1 MKIRFLKNDSLYI
14 LKDNIKNNVE
24 NYSSINALWIKDII
38 NDNNNFIEFK
48 TEVPSFELIT
58 SDNPEKDDLENIKI
72 LYTNLSKLTDSQASD
87 ERLWSGLCHDL
98 FWNYMQK
105 RWPLDKASDKV
116 KYIKKNYFFAH
127 GEKRSLMTNGL
138 ARLWWLGRLT
148 YDETNEE
155 NPFELTEYLSK
166 DFNGKGFPLF
176 GSNFSNNRKLLRSL
190 LYTIKSYEITNNVN
204 LSRTQFIEMI
214 KSMNM
219 WSGKLLIDSL
229 EEVVL
234 VEKINKRLNYVVSN
248 FK

>member
-14 LKDNIKNNVE
+14 LKDSIKDNIA
-24 NYSSINALWIKDII
+24 NYSSPNTLWIKEATS
-38 NDNNNFIEFK
+38 DNNNFIDFK
-48 TEVPSFELIT
+48 TEFPDFELT
-58 SDNPEKDDLENIKI
+58 VSDNPEKDDLENIKL
-72 LYTNLSKLTDSQASD
+72 LYSNMQKLTDSQAGD
-87 ERLWSGLCHDL
+87 ERLWAGLCHDI
-98 FWNYMQK
+98 FWDYMQK
-105 RWPLDKASDKV
+105 RWPIEKASDKI

-138 ARLWWLGRLT
+138 ARLWWIGRLT

-155 NPFELTEYLSK
+155 NHYELTDYLSK

-176 GSNFSNNRKLLRSL
+176 GSNFSNNRFLLRNF
-190 LYTIKSYEITNNVN
+190 LYCIKSYEESNNIN

-219 WSGKLLIDSL
+219 WSGKLMIDSL
-229 EEVVL
+229 DKEIL
-234 VEKINKRLNYVVSN
+234 NDKIMNRLKYIVNN

>member
-24 NYSSINALWIKDII
+24 NYSSINALWIKDIT

-48 TEVPSFELIT
+48 TEVPSFELII
-58 SDNPEKDDLENIKI
+58 SENPEKDDLENIKI
-72 LYTNLSKLTDSQASD
+72 IYTNLSKLTDSQASD

-138 ARLWWLGRLT
+138 ARLWWIGRLT

-176 GSNFSNNRKLLRSL
+176 GSNFSNNRKLLRCF

-234 VEKINKRLNYVVSN
+234 VEKINKRLNYVINN

>member
-24 NYSSINALWIKDII
+24 NYSSINALWIKDIT

-190 LYTIKSYEITNNVN
+190 LYTIKSYEITNNIN

>member
-24 NYSSINALWIKDII
+24 NYSSINALWIKDIT